1 MNNQPTTPHD
11 GQPSAEP
18 FLSRQQYRQQQKAQ
32 RHQRPEQP
40 VENTAAPEPAMRRR
54 DFENER
60 ADSDQEEKVRRL
72 KRRLNIAIVAL
83 VAAIIVVYLI
93 LLYVG

>member
-1 MNNQPTTPHD
+1 
-11 GQPSAEP
+11 
-18 FLSRQQYRQQQKAQ
+18 
-32 RHQRPEQP
+32 
-40 VENTAAPEPAMRRR
+40 MRRR
-54 DFENER
+54 AFENER

-93 LLYVG
+93 LFYVG